1 MKEQKMIVDQI
12 RSEYTRQEKSSL
24 DELKALN
31 ARVKRPAKV
40 FAYVYGSLSALIMG
54 AGMSLVMTDIG
65 AMLGVKESLP
75 VGVAVGLV
83 GMAMALI
90 TYPIYSRILQSRR
103 KKFGDKIL
111 ALSNQV
117 MEG

>member
-12 RSEYTRQEKSSL
+12 RSEYTRQEKSGL

-75 VGVAVGLV
+75 VGIAVGLV
-83 GMAMALI
+83 GMAMTLT
-90 TYPIYSRILQSRR
+90 TYPIYCKILQSRR
-103 KKFGDKIL
+103 KKFGDKLL

>member
-12 RSEYTRQEKSSL
+12 RSEYTRQEKSGL

-83 GMAMALI
+83 GMAMTLT